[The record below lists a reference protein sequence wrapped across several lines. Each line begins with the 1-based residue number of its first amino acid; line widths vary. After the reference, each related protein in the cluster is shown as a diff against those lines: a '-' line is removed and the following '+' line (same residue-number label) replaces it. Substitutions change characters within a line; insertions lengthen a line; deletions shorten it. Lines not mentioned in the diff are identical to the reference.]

1 MKRRRFLSS
10 VSILLPAAFVST
22 ELIFSS
28 CKSDVNDE
36 QFFTDEN
43 IKLLDEIGETFIP
56 ATSTSP
62 GAKAAR
68 IGEFMKVYVTD
79 CYTPDEQST
88 FWYGVNKVKEFSKKK
103 YKNEFPKLILSQKK
117 EILQKFEKEAQ
128 DYSEHKNKNSA
139 GSGDAVQ
146 TGKGNQSTIDESSA
160 HFFPMI
166 KELTLFGYFT
176 SQPGATKA
184 LRYIQTPGSY
194 KGDVPYKEGDKAWA
208 T

>member
-43 IKLLDEIGETFIP
+43 IKLLDEIGETIIP